1 MIPIQNIYYMLSYA
15 FQVLKEQGYK
25 SLETEEFHN
34 MGELCAAILCKGV
47 SLQLKRGLGKEYIA
61 ATDTFSGIR
70 GKIELADSI
79 KRNSFQKQQLTCSFE
94 EFTENSRMNQILKTT
109 MLVLI
114 SSEISK
120 PRKKELRKLLV
131 LFSGIDQLDVHSINW
146 HFQYNRNNQ
155 TYRLLIGICN
165 LVLKG
170 LLQTKSEGTNRLMD
184 FLDAQRE
191 SRLYEK
197 FILEYYRKE
206 IPQIK
211 AQASQIAWQLDDDFS
226 EMLPIMQTD
235 IMLSKGEKILIID
248 AKYYSHTTR
257 TQYDAQTLHS
267 ANLYQIF
274 TYVKNKE
281 AQLAESPHE
290 VSGMLLYAKTDNDS
304 SLDKTYLMSG
314 NRVSVK
320 TLDLNLDFSSVRK
333 QLDSIV
339 DEYFPR
345 TEPRKDPD

>member
-47 SLQLKRGLGKEYIA
+47 SLQLKRGLGKEYIPT
-61 ATDTFSGIR
+61 TDILSGIR

-131 LFSGIDQLDVHSINW
+131 FFSGIDQLDVHSINW

-155 TYRLLIGICN
+155 TYRLLMGICN
-165 LVLKG
+165 LVLKR
-170 LLQTKSEGTNRLMD
+170 LLQTNTEGTNKLMD
-184 FLDAQRE
+184 FLDEQRM

-206 IPQIK
+206 VPQIK

-235 IMLSKGEKILIID
+235 IMLSKGERILIID
-248 AKYYSHTTR
+248 AKYYAHTTQ

-281 AQLAESPHE
+281 AGLSESPHE

-314 NRVSVK
+314 NRIAIK
-320 TLDLNLDFSSVRK
+320 TLDLDCNFTTIK
-333 QLDSIV
+333 AQLNTII
-339 DEYFPR
+339 EEFF
-345 TEPRKDPD
+345 

>member
-1 MIPIQNIYYMLSYA
+1 VIPIQNIYYMLSYA
-15 FQVLKEQGYK
+15 FQILKEQGYK

-47 SLQLKRGLGKEYIA
+47 SLQLKRGLGKEYIP
-61 ATDTFSGIR
+61 ATDTLSCLR

-79 KRNSFQKQQLTCSFE
+79 RRNSFQKQQLTCSFE

-109 MLVLI
+109 MLLLA

-120 PRKKELRKLLV
+120 SRKKELRKLLV
-131 LFSGIDQLDVHSINW
+131 FFTEIDQLDVHSINW
-146 HFQYNRNNQ
+146 HFQYNRNNHN
-155 TYRLLIGICN
+155 YRLLIGICN

-170 LLQTKSEGTNRLMD
+170 LLQTNTEGRSKLMD
-184 FLDAQRE
+184 FLDEQRM
-191 SRLYEK
+191 SRLFEK

-206 IPQIK
+206 TPQVK

-226 EMLPIMQTD
+226 EMLPIMKTD
-235 IMLSKGEKILIID
+235 IMLSKGKNILIID
-248 AKYYSHTTR
+248 AKYYAHSTQI
-257 TQYDAQTLHS
+257 QYDVQTLHS

-281 AQLAESPHE
+281 VELREIPHK
-290 VSGMLLYAKTDNDS
+290 VSGMVLYAQTND
-304 SLDKTYLMSG
+304 DPVMNKTYRMSG
-314 NRVSVK
+314 NRVSVR
-320 TLDLNLDFSSVRK
+320 TLDLNLDFISIRK

-339 DEYFPR
+339 DESFSNVESGED
-345 TEPRKDPD
+345 TD

>member
-47 SLQLKRGLGKEYIA
+47 SLQLKRGLGKEYIP
-61 ATDTFSGIR
+61 ATDVLSGIR

-94 EFTENSRMNQILKTT
+94 DFTVNSRMNQILKTT

-120 PRKKELRKLLV
+120 PRKKGLRKLLV
-131 LFSGIDQLDVHSINW
+131 FFSGIDQLDVHSINW

-155 TYRLLIGICN
+155 TYRLLMGICN

-170 LLQTKSEGTNRLMD
+170 LLQTNTEGTNKLMD
-184 FLDAQRE
+184 FLDEQRM

-235 IMLSKGEKILIID
+235 IMLSKGERILIID
-248 AKYYSHTTR
+248 AKYYAHTTQS
-257 TQYDAQTLHS
+257 QYDAKTLHS

-281 AQLAESPHE
+281 VGLSESPHE

-314 NRVSVK
+314 NRIAIK
-320 TLDLNLDFSSVRK
+320 TLDLDCNFTTIK
-333 QLDSIV
+333 AQLNTII
-339 DEYFPR
+339 EEFF
-345 TEPRKDPD
+345 

>member
-1 MIPIQNIYYMLSYA
+1 MLSYA
-15 FQVLKEQGYK
+15 FKILKEQGYK
-25 SLETEEFHN
+25 NLETEEFHT
-34 MGELCAAILCKGV
+34 MGELCAAILCKGI
-47 SLQLKRGLGKEYIA
+47 SLQLKRGLGKEYIP
-61 ATDTFSGIR
+61 ATDTLCGIR
-70 GKIELADSI
+70 GKIELSDSI

-109 MLVLI
+109 LLVLI

-131 LFSGIDQLDVHSINW
+131 CFSGIDQSDVHSINW

-184 FLDAQRE
+184 FLDEQRE

-206 IPQIK
+206 IPRIK

-248 AKYYSHTTR
+248 AKYYSRTTR
-257 TQYDAQTLHS
+257 SQYNVQTLHS

-281 AQLAESPHE
+281 AELRERPHD

-304 SLDKTYLMSG
+304 SLNKTYQMSG
-314 NRVSVK
+314 NRVSVR
-320 TLDLNLDFSSVRK
+320 TLDLNLDFPSLCK
-333 QLDSIV
+333 QLDGIV
-339 DEYFPR
+339 DEYFPSS
-345 TEPRKDPD
+345 EPRKIPD

>member
-1 MIPIQNIYYMLSYA
+1 MLSYA
-15 FQVLKEQGYK
+15 FQILKEQGYK

-34 MGELCAAILCKGV
+34 MGELCAAILCKGI
-47 SLQLKRGLGKEYIA
+47 SLQLKRGLGKEYIP
-61 ATDTFSGIR
+61 ATDTLPGIR

-109 MLVLI
+109 MHVLM

-131 LFSGIDQLDVHSINW
+131 FFSGIDKLDVHSINW

-155 TYRLLIGICN
+155 NYRMLMGICY

-170 LLQTKSEGTNRLMD
+170 LLQTNTEGRNKLMD
-184 FLDAQRE
+184 FLDEQRM

-206 IPQIK
+206 APLIK

-235 IMLSKGEKILIID
+235 IMLSEGEKILIID
-248 AKYYSHTTR
+248 AKYYTSTTQG
-257 TQYDAQTLHS
+257 QYDTQTLHS

-281 AQLAESPHE
+281 AELRESPHE

-304 SLDKTYLMSG
+304 NLDKTYLMSG
-314 NRVSVK
+314 NRISVR
-320 TLDLNLDFSSVRK
+320 TLDLNRDFLSIRK
-333 QLDSIV
+333 QLDTIA
-339 DEYFPR
+339 DECFSSVN
-345 TEPRKDPD
+345 PRKDSD

>member
-1 MIPIQNIYYMLSYA
+1 VIPIQNIYYMLSYA
-15 FQVLKEQGYK
+15 FQILKEQGYK
-25 SLETEEFHN
+25 NLETEEFHN
-34 MGELCAAILCKGV
+34 MGELCAAILCKGI
-47 SLQLKRGLGKEYIA
+47 SFQLKRGLGKEYIPEA
-61 ATDTFSGIR
+61 DTLSGIR

-79 KRNSFQKQQLTCSFE
+79 KKNSFQKQQLTCSFE

-109 MLVLI
+109 ILVLI

-131 LFSGIDQLDVHSINW
+131 FFSGIDQLDVHSINW

-170 LLQTKSEGTNRLMD
+170 LLHTKSEGTNRLMD
-184 FLDAQRE
+184 FLDEQRE

-248 AKYYSHTTR
+248 AKYYAHTTR

>member
-1 MIPIQNIYYMLSYA
+1 MLSYA

-25 SLETEEFHN
+25 NLETEEFHN
-34 MGELCAAILCKGV
+34 MGELCAAILCKGI
-47 SLQLKRGLGKEYIA
+47 SLQLKRGLGKEYIP
-61 ATDTFSGIR
+61 ATDTLSGIR

-79 KRNSFQKQQLTCSFE
+79 KKNSFQKQQLTCSFE

-109 MLVLI
+109 ILVLI

-131 LFSGIDQLDVHSINW
+131 FFSGIDQLDVHSINW

-155 TYRLLIGICN
+155 NYRLLIGICN

-170 LLQTKSEGTNRLMD
+170 LLQTNTEGTNKLMD
-184 FLDAQRE
+184 FLDEQRM

-206 IPQIK
+206 APQIK

-248 AKYYSHTTR
+248 AKYYSRTTQ
-257 TQYDAQTLHS
+257 TQFNTQTLHS

-281 AQLAESPHE
+281 AQLSESPHE

-314 NRVSVK
+314 NRVSVR
-320 TLDLNLDFSSVRK
+320 TLDLNLDFPSIRK
-333 QLDSIV
+333 QLGSIV
-339 DEYFPR
+339 DEYFPSA
-345 TEPRKDPD
+345 EPRKDPD